1 MTVPA
6 RLAWHVEALHGL
18 EPGEDVLEDAGLDVM
33 HARRAVG
40 GRRPLVKGPQRP
52 RGRLLQGA
60 LEHLAVLPPPEHLV
74 LHRGQV
80 DRRGQRGKAGPVV
93 RLRHGRV
100 ASCGAYA
107 SPEGR
112 RPPAAAP
119 RYHPPWPCPPRGSR
133 PTPLGFCCRFYWAPY
148 SPAGRYGHRS
158 SGGSGVI
165 WSTGQ
170 APGLTPSPGRCG
182 PLAAAAVPI

>member
-74 LHRGQV
+74 LHGGQV
-80 DRRGQRGKAGPVV
+80 DRRGQRGKVGPVV

-133 PTPLGFCCRFYWAPY
+133 PTPLGSA
-148 SPAGRYGHRS
+148 AG
-158 SGGSGVI
+158 
-165 WSTGQ
+165 STGLRT
-170 APGLTPSPGRCG
+170 ARLGDTATVLP
-182 PLAAAAVPI
+182 AAQG